1 MSAERERDRR
11 ASPHATSSAE
21 AVRVCLAAGRAQVAL
36 VGELDLATA
45 PAISRTVRHLLAAGH
60 RHIVVDL
67 GAVTFMDGT
76 TVGVLVAAH
85 REVTT
90 SGGSLELTVHPLSA
104 RLLRLTGTTEVFG
117 RSLRRRYAERSRT
130 GTRDRNA
137 RPPLAGGPASLRGY
151 GGGGGI

>member
-1 MSAERERDRR
+1 MSAERERDGS
-11 ASPHATSSAE
+11 AGPHATASAE
-21 AVRVCLAAGRAQVAL
+21 AVRVRIAAGRALVAL

-90 SGGSLELTVHPLSA
+90 SGGCLELTVHPLSA

-117 RSLRRRYAERSRT
+117 RLLRRQYADRSRT
-130 GTRDRNA
+130 GARDRTA
-137 RPPLAGGPASLRGY
+137 GPPVAGGPASLLVS